1 MPKLGWSMLVG
12 IALVGSSSLALAQ
25 RPVPPSTPR
34 PATPAERASRDS
46 ARAPGDSAAKDSLPI
61 RWFDADSVM
70 KALMAREGYL
80 LTRYQ
85 ADTVVFDARQGG
97 VELRAGTLPR
107 AGLERDARLVVS
119 DSLIRYDSTGMVRVR
134 SKPGGV
140 IVLMDS
146 ASGQPETRS
155 SGEAEYNLRERS
167 GRLTNA
173 RFTYD
178 EWNVALDVSSI
189 QLPDSIQRM
198 GQLEPTLYGRGG
210 TLTSCDLANHPKGP
224 HYHFRFKEFK
234 RTGKNTLVV
243 RPAVLYIEDIPVAW
257 LPFVFQDM
265 RKGRRSGIIPPR
277 FGVSDIVRNSPNYR
291 RSVED
296 LGYYFALNDFM
307 DAQIGLD
314 WRSGTGGDQR
324 ENDPGFLR
332 YKAEWRYRWLSRFVS
347 GAIAAD
353 HTRERGGNKNLAISW
368 QHQQEFS
375 RNSSLTTNVNW
386 AENTRLQQQ
395 NTFNPYATLATI
407 SSSANYQHKLGP
419 ATISLG
425 GTRKQYPGRD
435 QVDQTLPTLSFST
448 GALKLGEWLTWTPSL
463 NYSDSRVLNTDQAG
477 ATYTEFLFD
486 ANGRVQD
493 SVTQDGVR
501 VPKQARRL
509 GNSRTTTAT
518 FETPLQLFGYDLR
531 NSFRFSDIENDFP
544 RAVQVYLSV
553 NDTLPVTRTFRR
565 TFRTDLDWSP
575 SFGLPS
581 FSQGRWNIAPSVSL
595 QNVDPE
601 PFAVRTELSGG
612 RWVTQK
618 KRPTFNLG
626 VSPTFYGLLPGF
638 GPFSR
643 FRHAL
648 SPTMSWSYA
657 RRADV
662 DTTFLRAI
670 GRRTKGYLGSLP
682 QNSFSLGFNTN
693 IEAKV
698 RSPAD
703 TNPDAGEKLTIISAQ
718 FSSIEYDLER
728 ARELGK
734 SIAGLTTSR
743 FNYSLSSDLLPGVS
757 FDVDYSLFEGDPA
770 TSDTARFAP
779 YREGVSARFQ
789 ISRES
794 NPFAVLARIF
804 GRPVNRPATP
814 GQGTLRAQPGD
825 TLGRRFAAQPVA
837 GSGRRTQQQLV
848 VPPTQGWQASI
859 GFSSNR
865 QRPIRGGN
873 VIETDPFR
881 VCEPQR
887 SNRGLYDLCVARV
900 RAAPATE
907 KPLPQTTVGGPIIR
921 QPAMTTLNAQTSL
934 AITEK
939 WAASWQTTYDFVTS
953 DFASHIV
960 SLQRELHD
968 WNAVFAFTQAPN
980 GNFAFNFFIA
990 LKAQPDLKLDYSKAS
1005 YRAGERR

>member
-1 MPKLGWSMLVG
+1 MSRMGWAMLLG
-12 IALVGSSSLALAQ
+12 IALVGSATPALAQ
-25 RPVPPSTPR
+25 RPAPPQMPR

-70 KALMAREGYL
+70 KALMARDGYL

-85 ADTVVFDARQGG
+85 ADTVSFDARRGG
-97 VELRAGTLPR
+97 VELRAGTLKN
-107 AGLERDARLVVS
+107 AGLERSPRLIVS
-119 DSLIRYDSTGMVRVR
+119 DSVIRYDSTGMVDVR
-134 SKPGGV
+134 SKLDGL
-140 IVLMDS
+140 IVMRDS
-146 ASGQPETRS
+146 GSTQLETRS
-155 SGEAEYNLRERS
+155 SGQAEYNLRERS
-167 GRLTNA
+167 GRATNTK
-173 RFTYD
+173 FQYN
-178 EWNVALDVSSI
+178 EWFVALDVSSV
-189 QLPDSIQRM
+189 QLGDSARQQDVRS
-198 GQLEPTLYGRGG
+198 EPTLYGRGG
-210 TLTSCDLANHPKGP
+210 TLTSCDEADHPNGP

-265 RKGRRSGIIPPR
+265 RKGRRSGIIQPR

-296 LGYYFALNDFM
+296 IGYYFALNDFM

-314 WRSGTGGDQR
+314 WRSGSGGESRD
-324 ENDPGFLR
+324 NDPGFLR
-332 YKAEWRYRWLSRFVS
+332 YKAEWRYRWLTRFVTGS
-347 GAIAAD
+347 IAAD
-353 HTRERGGNKNLAISW
+353 HTRERSGSKNLAISW

-425 GTRKQYPGRD
+425 GTRKQYPGRK

-477 ATYTEFLFD
+477 ATYTEYLFD
-486 ANGRVQD
+486 TNGAVQRD
-493 SVTQDGVR
+493 SAGPLQN
-501 VPKQARRL
+501 RRL

-531 NSFRFSDIENDFP
+531 NAFRFSDIENDFP
-544 RAVQVYLSV
+544 RAVRVYV
-553 NDTLPVTRTFRR
+553 NLDDTVQVTRTFRR
-565 TFRTDLDWSP
+565 TFRTDLDWTP

-581 FSQGRWNIAPSVSL
+581 FSQGRWNFSPSVSL
-595 QNVDPE
+595 QNVDPS

-618 KRPTFNLG
+618 KRPTFNVG

-648 SPTMSWSYA
+648 SPTMSWSFA
-657 RRADV
+657 RRAEV
-662 DTTFLRAI
+662 DTSFLRAI
-670 GRRTKGYLGSLP
+670 GRTTKGYLGSLP

-698 RSPAD
+698 RSPSD
-703 TNPDAGEKLTIISAQ
+703 TNPEAGEKLTIISAQ
-718 FSSIEYDLER
+718 FSPLSYDLQR
-728 ARELGK
+728 AKELG
-734 SIAGLTTSR
+734 SSLRGLTTGR

-770 TSDTARFAP
+770 TSDTARFDP
-779 YREGVSARFQ
+779 YREGVGARFQ

-804 GRPVNRPATP
+804 GRPFNRPATP
-814 GQGTLRAQPGD
+814 GQGTLRPQPGD
-825 TLGRRFAAQPVA
+825 TLARRFAAQPVA

-887 SNRGLYDLCVARV
+887 TLNRALYDLCVAQV
-900 RAAPATE
+900 RGSPATE
-907 KPLPQTTVGGPIIR
+907 VPLPQTTLGGPIIR
-921 QPAMTTLNAQTSL
+921 QPPTTTLNAQTSFS
-934 AITEK
+934 ITQK
-939 WAASWQTTYDFVTS
+939 WSASWQTTYDFVSS